1 MQHLGYLWAVSAV
14 VWGGTLIYV
23 FTLLRRQNQLQAEL
37 ERLKRA
43 VADWEGVR
51 SGGDASGSR

>member
-23 FTLLRRQNQLQAEL
+23 FTLLRRQNRLQAEL
-37 ERLKRA
+37 ERLKKA
-43 VADWEGVR
+43 VEDWKGVR
-51 SGGDASGSR
+51 SGGEPPGTP